1 MHDLRGK
8 QRYELGMD
16 LSYSYRR
23 YGSTWFGT
31 GRTMDLSDEAVR
43 FENDGK
49 VPRGVEVELRIAWP
63 FRLQSVCPLELVVR
77 GPVVRSGADGAVLK
91 MKSFEFRTCGERSFD
106 QAAASLGTAC
116 NVLG

>member
-1 MHDLRGK
+1 MYDLRK
-8 QRYELGMD
+8 KERYGLSMELC
-16 LSYSYRR
+16 YSYRR
-23 YGSTWFGT
+23 YGLTWFGK
-31 GRTMDLSDEAVR
+31 GRTTDLSDEAVR

-49 VPRGVEVELRIAWP
+49 LPKGVEVELRIAWP

-91 MKSFEFRTCGERSFD
+91 MKSYEFRTCGERSFD
-106 QAAASLGTAC
+106 QAASLGHAC

>member
-1 MHDLRGK
+1 M
-8 QRYELGMD
+8 E

-23 YGSTWFGT
+23 NGSTWFGT

-43 FENDGK
+43 FENDGRI
-49 VPRGVEVELRIAWP
+49 PGGVEVELRIAWP

-77 GPVVRSGADGAVLK
+77 GPVVRAGADSAVLK
-91 MKSFEFRTCGERSFD
+91 MKSFEFRTWGERSFD
-106 QAAASLGTAC
+106 QAASIGTAC

>member
-1 MHDLRGK
+1 
-8 QRYELGMD
+8 
-16 LSYSYRR
+16 
-23 YGSTWFGT
+23 
-31 GRTMDLSDEAVR
+31 MDLSDEAVR
-43 FENDGK
+43 FENDGE

-106 QAAASLGTAC
+106 QTASLGTLC